1 MDACGSE
8 EKPILWSNEVWEGD
22 PGGDVTV
29 DFRGRSWKVRK
40 DIVSNQF
47 PWIKDAI
54 ARTKPVSSASK
65 LPYQLWE
72 DSPSFVTY
80 VRLYFVAERLGI
92 GRLQH
97 GMAVCVEGLSR
108 HVAALAVAHR
118 CPHCHPTRAKA
129 DQEEEGRHL
138 ASFLDAILVVE
149 AHPWSARIVKAM
161 YDAGD
166 HMKARLARLP
176 AFAEFVERSPQ
187 GKNFAKAIGAHHL

>member
-1 MDACGSE
+1 MSPKVFSALLQFLHTNGKLENKPSSSE
-8 EKPILWSNEVWEGD
+8 SGNPSKAKLTQPT
-22 PGGDVTV
+22 PCP
-29 DFRGRSWKVRK
+29 
-40 DIVSNQF
+40 F
-47 PWIKDAI
+47 PL
-54 ARTKPVSSASK
+54 SSE